1 MRWGNLNDAEGFEAY
16 KQSKLANLLHMQ
28 ELSRRYGH
36 PSPAKMLA
44 MCVDP
49 GEVNTDIVRH
59 FPLASLIKPILLLI
73 PERNTPEQ
81 GADSVV
87 HCLVCGEEEAA
98 ALTGRLVRERKA
110 VDVLGE
116 TGTVFSRMVL
126 SVVMRT
132 SCDKESHTPE
142 AGKVLWD
149 LSHAL
154 VTGKTKLPRERRSA
168 AASFWRSP
176 AVIIIF
182 IFMVRRNTLSQLL
195 HLLRTHTRM
204 SWASPCLNGRPRVRV
219 VGIPENG
226 GGRCLTSQAIIAQH
240 NSNAPARVS
249 SSCPSSPP
257 CSARR
262 ATPGRCS
269 FADKDSASGC
279 RPGCRCK

>member
-126 SVVMRT
+126 SVVR
-132 SCDKESHTPE
+132 CR
-142 AGKVLWD
+142 L
-149 LSHAL
+149 
-154 VTGKTKLPRERRSA
+154 KLPFRSCRPHL
-168 AASFWRSP
+168 FHD
-176 AVIIIF
+176 
-182 IFMVRRNTLSQLL
+182 TLL
-195 HLLRTHTRM
+195 HLLR
-204 SWASPCLNGRPRVRV
+204 SPIFGVTKLDVHEALVLCV
-219 VGIPENG
+219 VG
-226 GGRCLTSQAIIAQH
+226 
-240 NSNAPARVS
+240 
-249 SSCPSSPP
+249 
-257 CSARR
+257 
-262 ATPGRCS
+262 
-269 FADKDSASGC
+269 
-279 RPGCRCK
+279 